1 MKHIA
6 TALFLTLWASPGFAQ
21 STDQAMFCKAM
32 QKDIMAPEN
41 FAIFIKQNKIAYV
54 DEQNA
59 YFINYRVKFQRGPE
73 LTTEAYHDNG
83 EVFAEIYFN
92 QSIVTA
98 TFTAGLKGKY
108 ACKGT
113 PI

>member
-6 TALFLTLWASPGFAQ
+6 TALFLTLCASATGAQ
-21 STDQAMFCKAM
+21 AADQAMFCKAM
-32 QKDIMAPEN
+32 QKDIMAPET

-73 LTTEAYHDNG
+73 LTTEAFHDNG
-83 EVFAEIYFN
+83 EVFVEIYFN
-92 QSIVTA
+92 QSIITA
-98 TFTAGLKGKY
+98 TFTAGVKGKY